1 MSKKPLHRT
10 YWLLL
15 LSCISLLSGSAIA
28 QVKDAKQL
36 YQRSLATNCTSCHS
50 GSATGIPSI
59 SSLTSKNMLARLQE
73 YKNGTR
79 PGTIMPQLSKG
90 YTDEQL
96 ETIALQLGQ
105 KP

>member
-1 MSKKPLHRT
+1 
-10 YWLLL
+10 
-15 LSCISLLSGSAIA
+15 
-28 QVKDAKQL
+28 
-36 YQRSLATNCTSCHS
+36 
-50 GSATGIPSI
+50 
-59 SSLTSKNMLARLQE
+59 MLARLQE